1 MVLVDTSVW
10 SLALRRKEARLNDN
24 QRSLKNA
31 LSELVSFHNAKVI
44 GPIRQEVLSGIRHR
58 AQFLKIRGQLSA
70 FADVMLDSRDFEV
83 AAELCNEC
91 LEHGIAGSN
100 VDFLICA
107 VSIGRSWSIFTTD
120 NDFERY
126 AEVLPIR
133 LFRPNA

>member
-1 MVLVDTSVW
+1 MVLIDTSVW
-10 SLALRRKEARLNDN
+10 SLALRREDSRLDN
-24 QRSLKNA
+24 KQRKLRNA
-31 LSELVSFHNAKVI
+31 LSQLVSFHNAKII

-58 AQFLKIRGQLSA
+58 AQFLRIRGQLSP
-70 FADVMLDSRDFEV
+70 FADETLGSGDFEV

-91 LEHGIAGSN
+91 LGRGIAGSN

-126 AEVLPIR
+126 AKVLPIK
-133 LFRPNA
+133 LFSPST